1 MIQLT
6 ANHLQQITSHAES
19 TYPEECCGLLLGKIE
34 GETTQVIEIIAT
46 ENSWNADDFASI
58 SLHQGSKRNRF
69 SIAPAILLKV
79 QKSARDRHL
88 LIVGI
93 YHSHPDHLGIPSEFD
108 RQIAW
113 PNYSY
118 LIAAVPQGKVRDI
131 YAWKLDKNHQFQWEV
146 LSTVQLD

>member
-19 TYPEECCGLLLGKIE
+19 TYPEECCGLLLGKIA
-34 GETTQVIEIIAT
+34 GEPTQVIEVIAT
-46 ENSWNADDFASI
+46 ENSWNAEDFASF
-58 SLHQGSKRNRF
+58 SFNRGSKRNRF

-79 QKSARDRHL
+79 QKLARDRNL

-93 YHSHPDHLGIPSEFD
+93 YHSHPDHVAIPSEFD

-118 LIAAVPQGKVRDI
+118 LIAAVPQGKVSDI
-131 YAWKLDKNHQFQWEV
+131 CAWKLDENHQFQSEASRW
-146 LSTVQLD
+146 L